1 MVSKES
7 RKEVRVKKHMRIRNR
22 FSGTAERPRLAVF
35 RSNNHMYA
43 QIIDDTVGNTLVS
56 ASTLEK
62 EIKAEL
68 TKTNNVD
75 AAAYLGTVIAKRAM
89 EKGIKEVVFDRG
101 GFIYQGKVAALA
113 EAAREAGLEFQE
125 RKEEYTMKHT
135 IIDASQLELNDKV
148 VTIKRVTKTVKG
160 GRNMRFTALVVVGDG
175 NGHVGAG
182 LGKAVEIPEAI
193 RKGKEDAVKH
203 IVEINLDENNS
214 ITHDFIGKYGSAN
227 VLLQKAPE
235 GTGIIAGGPAR
246 VVCELAGIKNIRTKS
261 LGSNNKQNVVLAT
274 ISGLSQIK
282 APEEV
287 AKNRGKSVEE
297 VLA

>member
-1 MVSKES
+1 
-7 RKEVRVKKHMRIRNR
+7 
-22 FSGTAERPRLAVF
+22 
-35 RSNNHMYA
+35 
-43 QIIDDTVGNTLVS
+43 
-56 ASTLEK
+56 
-62 EIKAEL
+62 
-68 TKTNNVD
+68 
-75 AAAYLGTVIAKRAM
+75 
-89 EKGIKEVVFDRG
+89 
-101 GFIYQGKVAALA
+101 
-113 EAAREAGLEFQE
+113 
-125 RKEEYTMKHT
+125 MKHT

-193 RKGKEDAVKH
+193 RKGKEDAMKH
-203 IVEINLDENNS
+203 IVEVALDENNS
-214 ITHDFIGKYGSAN
+214 ITHDYIGKYGSAN
-227 VLLQKAPE
+227 VLLKKAPE

-274 ISGLSQIK
+274 ITGLSQLK
-282 APEEV
+282 SPEEV
-287 AKNRGKSVEE
+287 AKSRGKSVEE